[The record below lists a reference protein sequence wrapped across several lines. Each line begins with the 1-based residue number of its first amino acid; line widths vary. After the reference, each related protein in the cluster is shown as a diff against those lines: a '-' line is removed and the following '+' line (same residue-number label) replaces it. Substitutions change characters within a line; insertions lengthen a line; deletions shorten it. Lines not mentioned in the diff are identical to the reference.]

1 MAYLKKLQYNTFRLV
16 LLLFFIIG
24 STSLLGDSAYDAT
37 IAGKIA
43 GNKEKPLIVT
53 TIKPLAIIAK
63 SAVGEHA
70 RVETLQSP
78 GQSGH
83 DVTLTV
89 SSLKRVEQSAL
100 IIWVGSGFE
109 GRLGKSLELQPRE
122 KQLLLSEMDFLPAR
136 NAGQSGQHH
145 HDHHHGEM
153 DLAFDPHIW
162 LNPANANIVAN
173 SIQQRLG
180 LPISPVM
187 SQKLLEK
194 LKGDLAPYSSRAYLT
209 HHDAYGHFVEAF
221 GLRDSFSIR
230 DASGNSQGARSQY
243 QLRREVE
250 AAGVSCIFIEP
261 QLAEKDARGF
271 SRELDLPLVELDP
284 QGIEQQLTAD
294 GYSQFMV
301 KMAGQFKACFN

>member
-1 MAYLKKLQYNTFRLV
+1 M
-16 LLLFFIIG
+16 LFTLSRVAVSAAPASD
-24 STSLLGDSAYDAT
+24 STVIDAAET
-37 IAGKIA
+37 NEGPAGQ
-43 GNKEKPLIVT
+43 EKPLIIT

-89 SSLKRVEQSAL
+89 SSLKKVEQSAL

-109 GRLGKSLELQPRE
+109 GRLGRSLELQPRE

-136 NAGQSGQHH
+136 NTEDSGHHH
-145 HDHHHGEM
+145 HDHHAEM

-180 LPISPVM
+180 LPVSPVISP
-187 SQKLLEK
+187 KLLEK
-194 LKGDLAPYSSRAYLT
+194 LKGDLAPYKSRAYLT

-221 GLRDSFSIR
+221 DLMDSFSIR

-261 QLAEKDARGF
+261 QLAEKDARIF

-284 QGIEQQLTAD
+284 QGIEQQLTTD

-301 KMAGQFKACFN
+301 KMAGQFRACFN